1 MACPIGA
8 MVMGFELDE
17 AKSAELMSLV
27 GDMCAI
33 NYIDEAEVAN
43 IPHFDPPAGG
53 IVYGPLWLTFHWLP
67 TPWSYGRT
75 PRQAMLL
82 EEALGGTHWHGVGG
96 SVLGRPACAPP
107 CRAPLA
113 ERYGHAVRRLRRHA
127 YLHRDSGRVH
137 LDGNPRELSLM
148 ELVQALETTLAA
160 N

>member
-53 IVYGPLWLTFHWLP
+53 IVYGPLAEFPLTPDTVVVW
-67 TPWSYGRT
+67 TT

-82 EEALGGTHWHGVGG
+82 EEALAEPIGTRGWVGSGPAGVR
-96 SVLGRPACAPP
+96 RPAA
-107 CRAPLA
+107 R
-113 ERYGHAVRRLRRHA
+113 RGRRNGHPVRRLRRHA
-127 YLHRDSGRVH
+127 HLHRDSGRVH
-137 LDGNPRELSLM
+137 LDGNPRG
-148 ELVQALETTLAA
+148 AA
-160 N
+160 